1 VVTIGFSPQAQRE
14 IERAESISGE
24 SVSLCMQCGTCSASC
39 PNAEEM
45 DLSPRA
51 VMHLVQLGLLDRALD
66 SRTIWTCSSCL
77 QCTAR
82 CPRGID
88 LARTMESLRL
98 LRLRSRLGRLTPA
111 ELGAPA
117 CADAPPILLV
127 SAMRKLTG

>member
-1 VVTIGFSPQAQRE
+1 MVTIGASPDTQRE
-14 IERAESISGE
+14 IERAESIADE
-24 SVSLCMQCGTCSASC
+24 SVSMCMQCGVCSASC

-51 VMHLVQLGLLDRALD
+51 VIHLVQLGLLDRALD
-66 SRTIWTCSSCL
+66 SSTIWTCSSCL

-88 LARTMESLRL
+88 LTRTMEALRL
-98 LRLRSRLGRLTPA
+98 LRLRSRLGRLAPA
-111 ELGAPA
+111 ELGDSA
-117 CADAPPILLV
+117 CADAPPILLA